1 MNKIELMA
9 MGFQKGL
16 KVKLSENAISDFWEM
31 DGDNTHLES
40 IFTIDCIYK
49 SGFIEIIDE
58 TGYSMDIDPEDINYL
73 ILILRPISDLI
84 SEIDHNNEVFVP
96 LYKLVDPK
104 NTEWSKMAAI
114 EYNPFP
120 KIWNHNPYYK
130 VHHDTL
136 GEIISVN
143 PRNILVLPFHL
154 VCKLVEW
161 HFDICGLIE
170 KGEAVDYH
178 TLSDFAF

>member
-1 MNKIELMA
+1 MNKIEYMA
-9 MGFQKGL
+9 MSLPYGL
-16 KVKLSENAISDFWEM
+16 KVLR
-31 DGDNTHLES
+31 GDNITILKVS
-40 IFTIDCIYK
+40 GADIDCNSVLFTEKNTTTYGNISHSK
-49 SGFIEIIDE
+49 
-58 TGYSMDIDPEDINYL
+58 P
-73 ILILRPISDLI
+73 ILRPVSDLI
-84 SEIDHNNEVFVP
+84 AEINHKNEVFVP
-96 LYKLVDPK
+96 LYKLVDPE

-120 KIWNHNPYYK
+120 KIPNYLPYYR

-170 KGEAVDYH
+170 KGEAVNYH
-178 TLSDFAF
+178 TLSDFIF